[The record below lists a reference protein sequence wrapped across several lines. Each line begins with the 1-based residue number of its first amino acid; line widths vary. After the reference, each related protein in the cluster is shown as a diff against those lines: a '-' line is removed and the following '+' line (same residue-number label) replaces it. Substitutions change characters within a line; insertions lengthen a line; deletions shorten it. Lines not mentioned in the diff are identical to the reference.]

1 MQYTYYFLLYAIEVI
16 KFYIIYKNYYG
27 FPERIKGKKEWIIL
41 IAGIAIMAFI
51 MKDSNLCISPLFV
64 YVLFIFLEGNFLFK
78 VPLLKFLI
86 YSSLTMEVI
95 GTLDAMSTILI
106 ETIMGLIGQSDFEF
120 QKIFVFG
127 FTFLFIYGVG
137 KLLSRKNKIYENR
150 IPFIYIVLFMV
161 IGVGNSIILG
171 LFQNVVE
178 TYGKDI
184 YKVVFLFVTIG
195 MFLEMAMILVLAELN
210 EVYKEKNNLNKEYLT
225 LQNEHYAYLEKR
237 EYETKKFRHDIR
249 NHILVLDDLCK
260 RGEIEKAK
268 QYIEKM
274 WGRVNEVTVSISVN
288 HGIVDAILNQYIS
301 ICSDE
306 GVSFKVEGHMPMK
319 CGIEAFDLCTI
330 FSNLL
335 SNAVEAEKES
345 IKKEIKLEIRY
356 DQDTIYIC
364 MENYYMGERKVRNGV
379 VVSQKKDK
387 SRHGYGLVNVQECVE
402 KYKGIFEYEIERDKF
417 IVMIAIKNCTA

>member
-225 LQNEHYAYLEKR
+225 LQNEHYAYLEKGS
-237 EYETKKFRHDIR
+237 TKLK
-249 NHILVLDDLCK
+249 
-260 RGEIEKAK
+260 
-268 QYIEKM
+268 
-274 WGRVNEVTVSISVN
+274 
-288 HGIVDAILNQYIS
+288 
-301 ICSDE
+301 
-306 GVSFKVEGHMPMK
+306 
-319 CGIEAFDLCTI
+319 
-330 FSNLL
+330 NLGM
-335 SNAVEAEKES
+335 
-345 IKKEIKLEIRY
+345 ILEI
-356 DQDTIYIC
+356 IY
-364 MENYYMGERKVRNGV
+364 
-379 VVSQKKDK
+379 
-387 SRHGYGLVNVQECVE
+387 
-402 KYKGIFEYEIERDKF
+402 
-417 IVMIAIKNCTA
+417 